1 MLKLQIGVAFGAT
14 PVCCSFCNCLQ
25 AVSTLKESIVAF
37 ALSLVLEFRDPLFAV
52 LGCDLAFF
60 YSMVLTPA
68 YESIEAD
75 FQKDEQRWEENLKRE
90 QSKPSGFEGGSM
102 APADHNMRMTA
113 FVEKRI
119 KELKQKWIKK

>member
-1 MLKLQIGVAFGAT
+1 MLKLKLLKLQTGVAFGAT

-60 YSMVLTPA
+60 YSMVLTPV
-68 YESIEAD
+68 
-75 FQKDEQRWEENLKRE
+75 FQ
-90 QSKPSGFEGGSM
+90 SGAALGGQVVQIF
-102 APADHNMRMTA
+102 DLTVLLTFCLH
-113 FVEKRI
+113 FV
-119 KELKQKWIKK
+119 